1 VSPILSAHAGMLAA
15 LSEEAAEH
23 ADRVLGIPG
32 WIWQIANLAAFLGL
46 LVYFV
51 ARPITEGFRK
61 KQLEVEERLRQARER
76 RAEAAR
82 FETEIRERMTR
93 LEGEIADIRAQGQAD
108 GEAEKT
114 ALAARADQE
123 AERVRRE
130 SQGEIERRLASA
142 REELTQAAADLVAST
157 AREQVRREM
166 TDEDRRR
173 LLAES
178 VARLEAGQ

>member
-1 VSPILSAHAGMLAA
+1 MLAL

-23 ADRVLGIPG
+23 ADKVLGIPG

-61 KQLEVEERLRQARER
+61 KQVEVEERLRQARER

-82 FETEIRERMTR
+82 FESEIRERMTR
-93 LEGEIADIRAQGQAD
+93 LEREIADIRAQGRTD
-108 GEAEKT
+108 GEAEKND
-114 ALAARADQE
+114 LAARADRE
-123 AERVRRE
+123 AERVRQE
-130 SQGEIERRLASA
+130 SQAEIERRVAFA
-142 REELTQAAADLVAST
+142 REELRQAAADLIASS
-157 AREQVRREM
+157 AREQLHREI

-178 VARLEAGQ
+178 LSRMESGQ